1 MVTTLGEIELTLC
14 SEDAPGT
21 VENFLAYVNSGA
33 YTDSGIIHRSI
44 QQVGVENGTF
54 IFQGGG
60 FFVDSTQNGVL
71 FLNTVPAEDPIEME
85 DGLAHLRGTIAMAR
99 WTTPNSATSQW
110 FINVETN
117 TWGSPYAVFGSVSE
131 DSLATV
137 DAIAALPIE
146 AINQGLLLN
155 TPLDA
160 YPGGN
165 ESFFPYLVGVTDV
178 IDLPEPSSAAQSLA
192 ALLALIFLAR
202 YRAAGV
208 SGRSHLG

>member
-21 VENFLAYVNSGA
+21 VENFLTYVNSGA
-33 YTDSGIIHRSI
+33 YTDSGIIHRSV
-44 QQVGVENGTF
+44 QQVGAENGFF

-60 FFVDSTQNGVL
+60 FFVDSTLNGVP
-71 FLNTVPAEDPIEME
+71 FLNTVPADDPIEME

-99 WTTPNSATSQW
+99 TSALNSATSQW

-117 TWGSPYAVFGSVSE
+117 TWSSPYAVFGSVSE

-137 DAIAALPIE
+137 DAIAALPIV

-192 ALLALIFLAR
+192 ALAVLVFLAR
-202 YRAAGV
+202 YQKVGV
-208 SGRSHLG
+208 GERSRFG